1 LQTRGVAVPS
11 QTVLDGRFAI
21 RVCIANHRSR
31 DEDFDVL
38 VAAVR
43 EIGAELARRS

>member
-1 LQTRGVAVPS
+1 MPS
-11 QTVLDGRFAI
+11 QTVLDGSFAI

-38 VAAVR
+38 VDAVVK
-43 EIGAELARRS
+43 IGAELSGQA